1 MTAETFKNLNKD
13 IELEKSNLDKS
24 LNDLLLIVDS
34 INIEEFNK
42 IHSQG
47 INFFSKFI
55 TTVFFPFV

>member
-47 INFFSKFI
+47 INFFSKFEHN
-55 TTVFFPFV
+55 F

>member
-47 INFFSKFI
+47 INFFSKFE
-55 TTVFFPFV
+55 TFFTSC